1 MAEDVNGVAAEADGP
16 LERGKSVDD
25 YAEEPLGE
33 APEDNSLLF
42 LRRAT
47 PLLDPGAFAI
57 DYGLRYTFR
66 ETQGFMRNEHELL
79 GVLTDYL
86 GTGAAFGLSRLQQ
99 TFVEAGPFKRKT
111 HILIVSDSDLFREID
126 GTKGG
131 WQTAKQAVENAGG
144 GATAALNLRGGV
156 ASHHP
161 WLEKLRSVGI
171 DPHVVSSEAELVEF
185 ARAFSRRTYST
196 ESSAAARDKR

>member
-1 MAEDVNGVAAEADGP
+1 MGNPAVRLSYPALAGTVILLSALRAGARAKVCLSGEWH
-16 LERGKSVDD
+16 GK
-25 YAEEPLGE
+25 G
-33 APEDNSLLF
+33 
-42 LRRAT
+42 
-47 PLLDPGAFAI
+47 
-57 DYGLRYTFR
+57 TFR